1 MQRSLEGS
9 VLFVGA
15 LLATPLWS
23 APGTS
28 DLPAFQPGLWEYQ
41 RTVTTA
47 ANPRPQ
53 HSSLK
58 KCSDPSREIQQ
69 KLADLQHKG
78 CQFSPVTVRG
88 NQYLSTWRC
97 PASSG
102 QLVDRNV
109 VTVISF
115 TSYQDDNEVR
125 SGEHVSRS
133 TVIARRVG
141 ECPDQGATQSP
152 SGTTLDPEL
161 PAKRTR

>member
-1 MQRSLEGS
+1 MSTMQRSLRGS
-9 VLFVGA
+9 ALFFST
-15 LLATPLWS
+15 LLTAPLWS
-23 APGTS
+23 APVTA

-41 RTVTTA
+41 RTVMTA
-47 ANPRPQ
+47 AESRPQ
-53 HSSLK
+53 HSSIK
-58 KCSDPSREIQQ
+58 KCSDPSQEIKQ
-69 KLADLQHKG
+69 KLAQLQHKG

-109 VTVISF
+109 VTVISY

-133 TVIARRVG
+133 TVMARRFG
-141 ECPDQGATQSP
+141 ECPATDGPQ
-152 SGTTLDPEL
+152 TH
-161 PAKRTR
+161 